1 MGLTVRSTG
10 SLPKLAC
17 VPAKL
22 CGLRCRDIHEGFVQV
37 ERSVWRG
44 KAGTPKWE
52 KTRTFAISE
61 RLQAKLASMHDGSAD
76 LSRLIFTTRNGTP
89 WNADMVVKRKLHPL
103 LGRLGI
109 QRAGLHAFRHGNETM
124 LDRMKAPVAVRLSRL
139 GHSDTRM
146 MMNYSHVVS
155 ETTALSRKRSRKN
168 LWRSVAKKCGENE
181 KGLPDRIQ

>member
-1 MGLTVRSTG
+1 
-10 SLPKLAC
+10 
-17 VPAKL
+17 
-22 CGLRCRDIHEGFVQV
+22 
-37 ERSVWRG
+37 
-44 KAGTPKWE
+44 
-52 KTRTFAISE
+52 
-61 RLQAKLASMHDGSAD
+61 MHDGSAD

-103 LGRLGI
+103 LDRLGI

-155 ETTALSRKRSRKN
+155 EDDRAVAEALAQK
-168 LWRSVAKKCGENE
+168 LVAKCGENE